1 MKFSTVKK
9 IEFIVLTSNWIHLL
23 VIFWFHQYF
32 STSWRIWDSVHDAP
46 VLRMWHC
53 WFYLHSVIK
62 NSICNTE
69 GTEGAN
75 GNWSQWILRDD
86 FHTHFAPSNA
96 VHLEVGPINS
106 PLTYEVQVALSSIWI
121 CLNDCLHGMLPT
133 ALPGCRS
140 MPRWS
145 LEEVGGGGAGTT
157 CQPALRENGVL
168 FLVLFQVDVFSLK
181 GLLSFA

>member
-23 VIFWFHQYF
+23 VIFWFHQYG

-46 VLRMWHC
+46 V
-53 WFYLHSVIK
+53 IN
-62 NSICNTE
+62 NSICNAE

-106 PLTYEVQVALSSIWI
+106 PLTYEVQVALSWIWT
-121 CLNDCLHGMLPT
+121 CLNDCLHGMLLT
-133 ALPGCRS
+133 AWPGCRS

-168 FLVLFQVDVFSLK
+168 FSSSFS
-181 GLLSFA
+181 GGCV